1 MISSTL
7 RRLASAAGLAALAA
21 LVSCATGVDVKTG
34 FNEHADFAK
43 YHTWGWRLDGSIQD
57 PVWARRFQSVL
68 SEELAV
74 HGLKEVPPEQAEL
87 WAIVHAR
94 LDVRTQVASY
104 APDWGYGWGPYGSAW
119 AYDSTV
125 EYQVPVGTIILD
137 LVDTKEKQIV
147 WRGRASGTIQADKT
161 NEEREQRLISI
172 IKQWFAVWPPIPKS
186 AAGSTYKPH

>member
-87 WAIVHAR
+87 SQPHGVFF
-94 LDVRTQVASY
+94 D
-104 APDWGYGWGPYGSAW
+104 P
-119 AYDSTV
+119 
-125 EYQVPVGTIILD
+125 
-137 LVDTKEKQIV
+137 
-147 WRGRASGTIQADKT
+147 RGRLHIADSS
-161 NEEREQRLISI
+161 NNRILRIDR
-172 IKQWFAVWPPIPKS
+172 
-186 AAGSTYKPH
+186 